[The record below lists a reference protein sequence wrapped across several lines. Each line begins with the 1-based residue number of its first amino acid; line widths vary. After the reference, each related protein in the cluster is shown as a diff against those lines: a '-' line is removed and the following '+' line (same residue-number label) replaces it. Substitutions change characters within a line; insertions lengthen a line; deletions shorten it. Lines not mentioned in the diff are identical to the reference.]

1 MQTYF
6 REASNR
12 MRKKILLIS
21 PVPTHPQTAGN
32 RARVCTLL
40 SNINEMKHDVFFL
53 HIKREPGDEKSMR
66 DHWGDR
72 YYSISYQMPK
82 KSTRQK
88 IVRKLRS
95 FCDKEAVFTHSIDDW
110 YDTSL
115 DRSILKLSRQ
125 IEFDAVIVEYVFFSK
140 ALTCFGP
147 KVLKAIDTHD
157 VFTNRHST
165 YLKNRVRPM
174 WYSTTAREEAKGL
187 NRADVIIAIQE
198 KEKDIFCTLTNKQV
212 ITIGHIAPLYAPMK
226 DAPGTGTILYVG
238 SANPI
243 NTEAIN
249 YFIKDILPRVR
260 QAFPS
265 AQLLLAGRVCDTLD
279 NSDNFIKL
287 GELEDLKVAYDM
299 ADIVVNPIP
308 FGTGLKIKNMEALG
322 HSKPLVTTSIGADGL
337 KNGVGKAFL
346 VADTAHDF
354 ARSVVEILS
363 DSELFRSL
371 SQNAYHFARR
381 YNQENL
387 NELSNI
393 LDF

>member
-1 MQTYF
+1 MSSF
-6 REASNR
+6 KE
-12 MRKKILLIS
+12 L
-21 PVPTHPQTAGN
+21 G
-32 RARVCTLL
+32 
-40 SNINEMKHDVFFL
+40 HDVFFF
-53 HIKREPGDEKSMR
+53 HIKRELGDEKSMR

-88 IVRKLRS
+88 IVKKLRS

-110 YDTSL
+110 HDTSL

-147 KVLKAIDTHD
+147 KVLKVIDTHD
-157 VFTNRHST
+157 VFTNRHMA
-165 YLKNRVRPM
+165 YINNRVRPM

-187 NRADVIIAIQE
+187 NRADAIIAIQE
-198 KEKDIFCTLTNKQV
+198 KEKDFLCTLTNKKV
-212 ITIGHIAPLYAPMK
+212 ITVGHIAPLYAPMK
-226 DAPGTGTILYVG
+226 DAPSTGTILYVG

-243 NTEAIN
+243 NTQAIN
-249 YFIKDILPRVR
+249 YFIKDVLPRVR
-260 QAFPS
+260 QVFPN
-265 AQLLLAGRVCDTLD
+265 AQLLLAGRVCDTVED
-279 NSDNFIKL
+279 SDNFTKL

-337 KNGVGKAFL
+337 KNGVEKAFL

-371 SQNAYHFARR
+371 SQNAYYFARK

-387 NELSNI
+387 NELRKI

>member
-1 MQTYF
+1 
-6 REASNR
+6 
-12 MRKKILLIS
+12 
-21 PVPTHPQTAGN
+21 
-32 RARVCTLL
+32 
-40 SNINEMKHDVFFL
+40 
-53 HIKREPGDEKSMR
+53 
-66 DHWGDR
+66 
-72 YYSISYQMPK
+72 MPK